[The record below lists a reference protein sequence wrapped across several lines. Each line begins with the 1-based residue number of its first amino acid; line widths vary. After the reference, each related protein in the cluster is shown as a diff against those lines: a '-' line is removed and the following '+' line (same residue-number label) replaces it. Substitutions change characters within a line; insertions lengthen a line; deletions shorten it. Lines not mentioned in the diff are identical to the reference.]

1 MRDLTDKCMFL
12 TALVLGKRE
21 NVPVQTVR
29 AASSS
34 PPAIV
39 AFTGTFVK
47 RAGHFSRGGQT
58 FTQGVKS
65 YR

>member
-12 TALVLGKRE
+12 TAFMLGKQG
-21 NVPVQTVR
+21 NVPVQAVS

-39 AFTGTFVK
+39 GFTGTFAK

-58 FTQGVKS
+58 FTQGITS
-65 YR
+65 